1 MYKKMYIILFNA
13 ITDALQENTIN
24 KMKDILKK
32 AQVLSCKTV
41 FFILIINKF
50 YYSIPPKC
58 SSTALKYSS
67 GDV

>member
-13 ITDALQENTIN
+13 ITDALQENNIN

-41 FFILIINKF
+41 FFST
-50 YYSIPPKC
+50 YY
-58 SSTALKYSS
+58 
-67 GDV
+67 